1 MILDMD
7 TLYRIYSNEHDRY
20 WPLRHTSTG
29 TGQPPPP
36 PRKRAGD
43 DRFLGTGPAKKKG
56 TVAPSYSMLLIYI
69 CVGLV
74 LQVGPA
80 RCYC

>member
-20 WPLRHTSTG
+20 WPLRHTSTSTG

-43 DRFLGTGPAKKKG
+43 DRFLGTGPAKQKG
-56 TVAPSYSMLLIYI
+56 NVAPS
-69 CVGLV
+69 
-74 LQVGPA
+74 
-80 RCYC
+80 